1 MMTRSAV
8 EQIREL
14 EAQKAKLISAAKA
27 EAKRKVDKALSELN
41 ELGFNYRLV
50 ADGHR
55 MPRLKTARAG
65 GRKRRVSNVACKI
78 CKFRTVPPHDAR
90 THRGQSKK
98 AAFTKRELA
107 ERGLR
112 CA

>member
-1 MMTRSAV
+1 MTKTAV

-14 EAQKAKLISAAKA
+14 EKQKSKLLSAAKLDA
-27 EAKRKVDKALSELN
+27 IQKVAVKELN

-50 ADGHR
+50 ADGAH
-55 MPRLKTARAG
+55 MPRAKTARER
-65 GRKRRVSNVACKI
+65 GRKRRVNNVACKI
-78 CKFRTVPPHDAR
+78 CNFQTVPPHDAR

-98 AAFTKRELA
+98 SPFTSKELT

-112 CA
+112 RH